1 MTSVVCEARPSTAH
15 CLSCCLSTSLS
26 ILTFLGTIT
35 GQFVLYRRIVEE
47 LLRLADDES
56 GAADIDAV
64 STLPQTNTLPM

>member
-1 MTSVVCEARPSTAH
+1 MTNVVCEARPCTAH
-15 CLSCCLSTSLS
+15 CLSCCLSTSLF
-26 ILTFLGTIT
+26 ILTQLSTIA

-64 STLPQTNTLPM
+64 STLPQTHTLPL

>member
-1 MTSVVCEARPSTAH
+1 VHCDGDCDCALTAH
-15 CLSCCLSTSLS
+15 CLSCFLSSSLS
-26 ILTFLGTIT
+26 PLTLLSITT

-64 STLPQTNTLPM
+64 RAPPHTLPV